1 MMLFIKDILFRYLIS
16 LKSSITN
23 VFCHIYAKIK
33 VDFYDSL
40 PIENQFLMKSKN
52 AVIIIHS

>member
-1 MMLFIKDILFRYLIS
+1 MLFIKDILFRYLTS

-23 VFCHIYAKIK
+23 VFCHFYAKIK

>member
-1 MMLFIKDILFRYLIS
+1 MMLFIKDILFRYLTS

-23 VFCHIYAKIK
+23 VFCHFYAKIK